1 MSTDDGNLWDA
12 LFHRRLYYEKEREK
26 DVYTITTVDLSGIYQ
41 SRTARFPSGFCLAG
55 DARGFSGSAVLCGSG
70 NYDYFRRNHLF
81 QFDV

>member
-1 MSTDDGNLWDA
+1 MENFWDA
-12 LFHRRLYYEKEREK
+12 LFHRRLYYEREGKK

-41 SRTARFPSGFCLAG
+41 SRTARFSSGFCLAG
-55 DARGFSGSAVLCGSG
+55 YAQGFSGPAVLCGSG